1 MPHHTSQQ
9 PFFLATLPSST
20 STPATLSRKQSFGSV
35 YSSNASSAS
44 IISSVG
50 TTGSITSHNG
60 GIGSQSFYNLSK
72 DSNKSNLDLPLPP
85 RHSPYPVLYSHA
97 NYSNL
102 SISQHNTSGH
112 SIYSSNSNASSCLS
126 LASSQYSVSV
136 DKVHHAFGSL
146 PPPCL
151 PPPASIFSASS
162 SSLPLAA
169 SVNIPINTPA
179 PTATKSLA
187 SSSSASLSSRH
198 RTTPKLPYQQQQQQ
212 GSKVFPTPSHHASLS
227 RSSSSTDLSLP
238 HTPSLPPR
246 APSPSPRTLQ
256 LPSAAAIG
264 VLPPRKRIP
273 NTIPPLNTKS
283 LVQPA
288 TLSPSFL
295 SSRSTNMSSTSPSCE
310 SPASGNTYSDAS
322 SAAGSTPSTP
332 THSRPFVA
340 MAITELVISET
351 HYLTAVNRIG
361 NALSQAAEANSAA
374 GHKESFTLRSVS
386 DRWSELTRIQTKF
399 HDDVVA
405 VNEDLRETAGLLND
419 LLVTLEP
426 ILIDHSRD
434 LAISLKKLIRRD
446 QNSEHTAAEW
456 ESALRQPLDHLS
468 SYEEWL
474 LRIDPQHKFCK
485 NYNDHLQRLIYK
497 TKMVSDVNQQPR
509 NMLRRLSTMARDVI
523 KRRSSVQLLTQGG
536 FHSEAT
542 TPTTPTTPH
551 SASTL
556 DSRYSEKSDA
566 CSPITP
572 NPLPMMPDHT
582 VKALGVA
589 DKHNDMTIDTVTQP
603 ASTTAPETKSPLE
616 KSLPK
621 IPSDTSSHLHSQPSS
636 PQEPATPIADT
647 FLALPYVKQ
656 LHHCPSSTSE
666 LSGTGTLTTPSSDSL
681 VSSSTS
687 IYSKTSSSSAETI
700 IQVQIQEQLHL
711 RSNISNTT
719 LTRQKFLDDK
729 EARKATL
736 RVGTSE
742 IIQARAQSLQSP
754 SYNSRASA
762 ESLRRV
768 SPTKS
773 EAEKPPVKSLISFWE
788 QVNDPLDV

>member
-1 MPHHTSQQ
+1 MPHHTSQ
-9 PFFLATLPSST
+9 PFLFAALPSST
-20 STPATLSRKQSFGSV
+20 STPVTTRKQSFGSV
-35 YSSNASSAS
+35 YSSSAS
-44 IISSVG
+44 TISSVG
-50 TTGSITSHNG
+50 TMGSIASHNG
-60 GIGSQSFYNLSK
+60 GGSFYSLSK

-112 SIYSSNSNASSCLS
+112 SIYSSNSSASSCFS

-146 PPPCL
+146 PSPCP

-169 SVNIPINTPA
+169 SVNIPINTPT
-179 PTATKSLA
+179 PTATKSLS

-198 RTTPKLPYQQQQQQ
+198 RNSPKLPYQQQKQQ
-212 GSKVFPTPSHHASLS
+212 SPKVFPTPSHHASLS

-238 HTPSLPPR
+238 HTPSPPPQ
-246 APSPSPRTLQ
+246 APSPSLRTLL
-256 LPSAAAIG
+256 LPPAAAIG
-264 VLPPRKRIP
+264 VLPPRKRIS
-273 NTIPPLNTKS
+273 NTIPPLNIKS

-295 SSRSTNMSSTSPSCE
+295 SSRSTNMSSISPSCE
-310 SPASGNTYSDAS
+310 SPAFGNTYSDAS

-332 THSRPFVA
+332 THSRPFIS
-340 MAITELVISET
+340 MAITELVISEA
-351 HYLTAVNRIG
+351 HYLTSVKRFG
-361 NALSQAAEANSAA
+361 NTLSQAAEANPAA
-374 GHKESFTLRSVS
+374 GCKESSTLRSVS
-386 DRWSELTRIQTKF
+386 NRWTEMTRMQTKF

-405 VNEDLRETAGLLND
+405 VNEDLRETAGLLNG

-426 ILIDHSRD
+426 ILIEHSRD
-434 LAISLKKLIRRD
+434 LSISLKKLIRRD

-474 LRIDPQHKFCK
+474 LRIDPQRKSCK
-485 NYNDHLQRLIYK
+485 DYHAHLQGLIYK
-497 TKMVSDVNQQPR
+497 TKMVSDANQHPR

-523 KRRSSVQLLTQGG
+523 KRRSSVPLLTQGG
-536 FHSEAT
+536 SLSETT
-542 TPTTPTTPH
+542 TPTTPTTPL

-556 DSRYSEKSDA
+556 DSRYSEKSEA
-566 CSPITP
+566 STCSPTTP
-572 NPLPMMPDHT
+572 ISIHMIPDNT

-589 DKHNDMTIDTVTQP
+589 NNNDLTIDAVTKP
-603 ASTTAPETKSPLE
+603 ASTTTSETKSPLE
-616 KSLPK
+616 KGLPK
-621 IPSDTSSHLHSQPSS
+621 IPSDTSSPPSQPSS

-647 FLALPYVKQ
+647 FLAPPHIKQ
-656 LHHCPSSTSE
+656 LHHCSSSTSE
-666 LSGTGTLTTPSSDSL
+666 MSSTTTLNTPSSSSL
-681 VSSSTS
+681 ASSSTS
-687 IYSKTSSSSAETI
+687 VHSKNSSTSVETI
-700 IQVQIQEQLHL
+700 IQVQIQEQVHL
-711 RSNISNTT
+711 RSNTSNAT
-719 LTRQKFLDDK
+719 LIRQKFLDDK

-742 IIQARAQSLQSP
+742 VIQARAQSLQSP

-768 SPTKS
+768 SPTKP

-788 QVNDPLDV
+788 QVNDPLEA

>member
-1 MPHHTSQQ
+1 MPHHTSQS
-9 PFFLATLPSST
+9 FLFATLPSST
-20 STPATLSRKQSFGSV
+20 STPGTASRKQSFGSV
-35 YSSNASSAS
+35 YSSSSAS

-50 TTGSITSHNG
+50 TIGSIASHNG
-60 GIGSQSFYNLSK
+60 GGSSHSFYNLSK
-72 DSNKSNLDLPLPP
+72 DSNKSNVDLPLPP

-112 SIYSSNSNASSCLS
+112 SIYSSNSNASSCFS

-146 PPPCL
+146 PPPS
-151 PPPASIFSASS
+151 ASIFSASS

-169 SVNIPINTPA
+169 SVNIPINTPT
-179 PTATKSLA
+179 PTTTKSLS

-198 RTTPKLPYQQQQQQ
+198 RISPKLPYQQQQQQ
-212 GSKVFPTPSHHASLS
+212 SPKVFPTPSHHASLS

-238 HTPSLPPR
+238 HTPSPPPQ
-246 APSPSPRTLQ
+246 APSPSLRTLL

-264 VLPPRKRIP
+264 VLPPRKRIS
-273 NTIPPLNTKS
+273 NTIPPLNTKA

-310 SPASGNTYSDAS
+310 SPAFGNTYSNAS
-322 SAAGSTPSTP
+322 SAAGSAPSTP
-332 THSRPFVA
+332 THSRPFVS
-340 MAITELVISET
+340 MAITELVISEA
-351 HYLTAVNRIG
+351 HYLAAVNRIG

-374 GHKESFTLRSVS
+374 GRKESSTLRSVS
-386 DRWSELTRIQTKF
+386 DRWAGLTRMQTKF

-405 VNEDLRETAGLLND
+405 VNEDLRETAGLLNG

-434 LAISLKKLIRRD
+434 LSISLKKLIRRD

-474 LRIDPQHKFCK
+474 LRIDPHRKFCK
-485 NYNDHLQRLIYK
+485 DYHTHLQGLIYK
-497 TKMVSDVNQQPR
+497 TKMVSDANQHPR

-536 FHSEAT
+536 SLSEAT
-542 TPTTPTTPH
+542 PPTSPTTPL

-556 DSRYSEKSDA
+556 DSRCSDKSETST
-566 CSPITP
+566 CSPTTP
-572 NPLPMMPDHT
+572 TSISMMPDHT
-582 VKALGVA
+582 VKALDIA
-589 DKHNDMTIDTVTQP
+589 NNNDFTIDTVTKP
-603 ASTTAPETKSPLE
+603 ASPTTSETKPPLE
-616 KSLPK
+616 KGLPK
-621 IPSDTSSHLHSQPSS
+621 IPSDDSSSQSQPSS

-647 FLALPYVKQ
+647 FLAAPPHVKQ

-666 LSGTGTLTTPSSDSL
+666 LSSTTTLATPSLSSL
-681 VSSSTS
+681 ASPSTS
-687 IYSKTSSSSAETI
+687 VHSKNSSSSAETI
-700 IQVQIQEQLHL
+700 IQVQIQEQIHF
-711 RSNISNTT
+711 RSNPSNAT
-719 LTRQKFLDDK
+719 LARQKFLDDK

-742 IIQARAQSLQSP
+742 TIQARAQSLQSP
-754 SYNSRASA
+754 SFKPRASA
-762 ESLRRV
+762 ESLRKA

-773 EAEKPPVKSLISFWE
+773 EAEKPPVKSLINFWE
-788 QVNDPLDV
+788 QVNDPLEV